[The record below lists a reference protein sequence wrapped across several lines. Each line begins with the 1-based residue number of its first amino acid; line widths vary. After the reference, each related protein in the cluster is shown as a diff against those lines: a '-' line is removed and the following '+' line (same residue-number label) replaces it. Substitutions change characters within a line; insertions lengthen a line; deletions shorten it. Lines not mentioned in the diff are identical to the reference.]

1 METYAKQMIDLQ
13 KTTFDKTFDTIVK
26 FQDQAEK
33 MTFDVLGQM
42 PWVTEEG
49 RKALDDSVKIF
60 KNARDD
66 YKKVVAGGFDRME
79 QVFVQ

>member
-1 METYAKQMIDLQ
+1 MENYARQMIDFQ
-13 KTTFDKTFDTIVK
+13 KTTFDNTYNTIVK
-26 FQDQAEK
+26 IQDQAEK

-49 RKALDDSVKIF
+49 KKALGESARMF

-66 YKKVVAGGFDRME
+66 YKKVVADGFTKME
-79 QVFVQ
+79 ELLLQ

>member
-26 FQDQAEK
+26 LQDQAEK
-33 MTFDVLGQM
+33 MTFDVIGQM

-49 RKALDDSVKIF
+49 RKALDDSVKMF

-66 YKKVVAGGFDRME
+66 YKKVVADGFDRME
-79 QVFVQ
+79 QVFV

>member
-33 MTFDVLGQM
+33 MTFDVIGQM

-49 RKALDDSVKIF
+49 RKALDDSVKMF
-60 KNARDD
+60 KDARDD
-66 YKKVVAGGFDRME
+66 YKKVVADGFDRME
-79 QVFVQ
+79 QVFV

>member
-26 FQDQAEK
+26 LQDQAEK
-33 MTFDVLGQM
+33 MTFDAIGQM

-49 RKALDDSVKIF
+49 RKALDDSVKMF

-66 YKKVVAGGFDRME
+66 YKKVVADGFDRME
-79 QVFVQ
+79 QVFV

>member
-1 METYAKQMIDLQ
+1 MENYARQMIDFQ
-13 KTTFDKTFDTIVK
+13 KTTFDNTYNTIVK
-26 FQDQAEK
+26 IQDQAEK

-49 RKALDDSVKIF
+49 KKALGESVRMF

-66 YKKVVAGGFDRME
+66 YKKVVADGFTKME
-79 QVFVQ
+79 ELFLQ

>member
-26 FQDQAEK
+26 LQDQAEK
-33 MTFDVLGQM
+33 MTFDVIGQM

-49 RKALDDSVKIF
+49 RKALDDSVKMF
-60 KNARDD
+60 KNARED
-66 YKKVVAGGFDRME
+66 YKKVVADGFDRME
-79 QVFVQ
+79 QVFV